1 MYYAGLLPPKK
12 ERVRCLSRRAPGKN
26 VARSSSVYLTVVV
39 ARSKVRSVTERS
51 YKIDELARASG
62 MSVRTVRYYVQRGL
76 LPAAAFRGK
85 DTAYDHGHLVRLR
98 AIRRLQEAFFPLD
111 AIAVELDGRTAH
123 EIEAIAD
130 GRVALVSPVDDDT
143 STNTRTSTSTSTAAS
158 TTTSREARHEDD
170 RGRAEIARQASRL
183 YRRIDLFPGVELTVA
198 EDAPDRSVSLVKEML
213 AILEAKSKD
222 HEGGRRR

>member
-1 MYYAGLLPPKK
+1 M
-12 ERVRCLSRRAPGKN
+12 
-26 VARSSSVYLTVVV
+26 
-39 ARSKVRSVTERS
+39 VRSVTERS

-98 AIRRLQEAFFPLD
+98 AIRRLQEAFFPLE

-130 GRVALVSPVDDDT
+130 GRVALVAPVDDDDT
-143 STNTRTSTSTSTAAS
+143 STVTSTVTSTSTSTSTAAS

>member
-1 MYYAGLLPPKK
+1 M
-12 ERVRCLSRRAPGKN
+12 
-26 VARSSSVYLTVVV
+26 
-39 ARSKVRSVTERS
+39 VRSVTERS

-130 GRVALVSPVDDDT
+130 GRVALVSPVDDDDT
-143 STNTRTSTSTSTAAS
+143 NTNTNTRTSTSTSTSTAAS
-158 TTTSREARHEDD
+158 TTTSRGARHEDD

>member
-1 MYYAGLLPPKK
+1 M
-12 ERVRCLSRRAPGKN
+12 
-26 VARSSSVYLTVVV
+26 
-39 ARSKVRSVTERS
+39 RSVTERS

-111 AIAVELDGRTAH
+111 AIAVELDGRTTH

-130 GRVALVSPVDDDT
+130 GRVSPVSPLENDT
-143 STNTRTSTSTSTAAS
+143 GTTTT

-170 RGRAEIARQASRL
+170 DARAEIARQASRL
-183 YRRIDLFPGVELTVA
+183 YRRIELFPGVDLTVA
-198 EDAPDRSVSLVKEML
+198 EDAPDRSVRLVKEML
-213 AILEAKSKD
+213 AILEAKSKG
-222 HEGGRRR
+222 HEGGRKR

>member
-1 MYYAGLLPPKK
+1 M
-12 ERVRCLSRRAPGKN
+12 
-26 VARSSSVYLTVVV
+26 
-39 ARSKVRSVTERS
+39 VRSVTERS

-85 DTAYDHGHLVRLR
+85 DTAYDHGHLMRLR

-143 STNTRTSTSTSTAAS
+143 STRTSTRTSTSTSTSTSTAAS